1 MLPPPL
7 IGVIILVAVIVVAVV
22 AKNRSP
28 SPPACSSNSDC
39 TAPQT
44 CQADGT
50 CASPVCSIPCTAPQI
65 CQADGSCAV
74 PPPPPGSCTDD
85 TQCVFPK
92 VCLSGLCS
100 VRPPPPQSTC
110 SPSCVSPQTCQAGNT
125 CALPC
130 TPVPCTGQYICRNN
144 TCVSPNMPLSR
155 CTDQQEAQFYR
166 VQNAGSGL
174 NPGACTITEDGKRL
188 HFVNAY
194 AEQNGQIEFQGLSAA
209 SCQAKCDSLG
219 EPGCVGWA
227 TNNGANGVNNC
238 RIFPSDIP
246 RSIQGDPNWSVDVSA
261 RVVNTPHQ

>member
-28 SPPACSSNSDC
+28 SP
-39 TAPQT
+39 
-44 CQADGT
+44 
-50 CASPVCSIPCTAPQI
+50 PVCSIPCTAPQI

-110 SPSCVSPQTCQAGNT
+110 SPSCVPPQTCQAGNT

-174 NPGACTITEDGKRL
+174 NPGACTITEDGKL